1 MRVQR
6 SILLLVGGAIAL
18 LLAGV
23 AVTLVVSRGPETT
36 YPPDSPEGTVAGFL
50 RLLEDGEVDQAYD
63 LVAMEIDRDQ
73 FRRQFSDWSE
83 RSRRVTLVR
92 SSIDGD
98 SATVV
103 VDISTFSGGAFGAS
117 EYTNRHTF
125 TLERRNGAWR
135 ITGPEYLYF

>member
-18 LLAGV
+18 LIAGV

-50 RLLEDGEVDQAYD
+50 RLLEDGELDQAYA
-63 LVAMEIDRDQ
+63 LVSMQTDREQ
-73 FRRQFSDWSE
+73 FRQQFGGWTE
-83 RSRRVTLVR
+83 RSHRVTLVR
-92 SSIDGD
+92 SSTDGD

-117 EYTNRHTF
+117 DRTSRHTF

>member
-6 SILLLVGGAIAL
+6 SVLLLVGGAIAL

-23 AVTLVVSRGPETT
+23 IVTLLVTGAPETV
-36 YPPDSPEGTVAGFL
+36 YPEDSPEGTVATYL
-50 RLLEDGEVDQAYD
+50 RLLEDGEVEQAYA
-63 LVAMEIDRDQ
+63 LVSMRIDREQ
-73 FRRQFSDWSE
+73 FRQQFSNWSE
-83 RSRRVTLVR
+83 RSHRVTLVR
-92 SSIDGD
+92 SSTDGD

-117 EYTNRHTF
+117 DQTNRQTF
-125 TLERRNGAWR
+125 TLRRQNGSWR